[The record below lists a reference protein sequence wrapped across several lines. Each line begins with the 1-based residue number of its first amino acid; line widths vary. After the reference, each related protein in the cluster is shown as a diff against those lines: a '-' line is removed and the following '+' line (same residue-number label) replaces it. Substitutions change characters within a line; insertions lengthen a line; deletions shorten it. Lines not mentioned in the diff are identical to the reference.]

1 MKDPK
6 TLAIGMLLVTAAFL
20 SAMIV
25 LSYAQTGGS
34 AVAGSPGMQGGDYVI
49 GTGSTRGDEE
59 VIYVIDGQSQRMAVY
74 EVDERTNRMETVA
87 AVNFA
92 NVRTFK

>member
-25 LSYAQTGGS
+25 LSYMQTGGS
-34 AVAGSPGMQGGDYVI
+34 AIAGDTGIQGGDYVI
-49 GTGSTRGDEE
+49 GTGRTRGDEE
-59 VIYVIDGQSQRMAVY
+59 VIYVIDGQTQRMAVY
-74 EVDERTNRMETVA
+74 KVDERDNRIESIQ